1 MCNGPLI
8 IEVPP
13 NVKIIWVVCESCNVI
28 VDYYYPPKTIKK
40 LLVRE

>member
-13 NVKIIWVVCESCNVI
+13 DIKIIWVVCEECNAI
-28 VDYYYPPKTIKK
+28 VDYYYPPKTIRKTIIY
-40 LLVRE
+40 